1 MTDKRN
7 VDYES
12 EIPEI
17 LTALVDV
24 ETVISKQGIDRSLIH
39 LIKLRASQINK
50 CAYCVK
56 MHTQEARADGE
67 TNERLD
73 RLVVW
78 RQVDDFTEAEKAA
91 LAWTEALTSIK
102 PENDLDPL
110 RADLRKHYSEK
121 EIGVITAIV
130 AMINMWNRFGITRH

>member
-121 EIGVITAIV
+121 EIGVITATV